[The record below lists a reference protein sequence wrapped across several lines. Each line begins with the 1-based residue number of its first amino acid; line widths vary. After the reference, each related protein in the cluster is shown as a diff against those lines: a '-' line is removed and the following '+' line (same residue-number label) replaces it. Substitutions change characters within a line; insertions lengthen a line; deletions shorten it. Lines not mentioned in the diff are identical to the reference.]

1 MIIFHPVKTIEEII
15 TEIHHIKN
23 EQSLLKIKETNLI
36 EELLEKQGVSD
47 GEENS

>member
-36 EELLEKQGVSD
+36 EELLEKQ
-47 GEENS
+47 